1 MVVLVA
7 MATRTKL
14 KTIVTNA
21 PAPSLT
27 GAGGKMTKAVP
38 LRSLSK
44 GGKGTIDEVSA
55 EGNMGL
61 RIREMGLVK
70 GVTVEII
77 GQAPLKDPVALRL
90 LGFTLTLRNQ
100 EADYITVIPQ

>member
-1 MVVLVA
+1 
-7 MATRTKL
+7 
-14 KTIVTNA
+14 
-21 PAPSLT
+21 
-27 GAGGKMTKAVP
+27 MTKSVP
-38 LRSLSK
+38 LRALPK

-77 GQAPLKDPVALRL
+77 GEAPLKDPVALRL
-90 LGFTLTLRNQ
+90 LGFTLTLRNR
-100 EADYITVIPQ
+100 EADYITVIPL